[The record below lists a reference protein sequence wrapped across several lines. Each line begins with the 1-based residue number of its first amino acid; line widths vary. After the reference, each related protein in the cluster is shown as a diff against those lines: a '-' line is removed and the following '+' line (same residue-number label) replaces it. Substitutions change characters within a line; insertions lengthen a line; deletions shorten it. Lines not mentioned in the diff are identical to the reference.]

1 MEELTSCSVWAV
13 EIFVEALALLGLV
26 VLVHVCSLLELVGA
40 VGERTGVTVLAGSV
54 QLPEFT
60 DLSFKLEFERLS
72 WLTVCIPVDHGWR
85 CDISLG
91 NHLRISHLGFLAVL
105 LFSAILSLLQ
115 ASLFRAGTFGI
126 DLR

>member
-1 MEELTSCSVWAV
+1 VQELASWTIWTV
-13 EIFVEALALLGLV
+13 EVFVEPLALLGLV

-40 VGERTGVTVLAGSV
+40 VGERTSVTVLAGSV

-72 WLTVCIPVDHGWR
+72 WLTVGIPVDHGWR

-91 NHLRISHLGFLAVL
+91 NHLRISHLGFLAML
-105 LFSAILSLLQ
+105 LFHAILSLLQ

-126 DLR
+126 DL